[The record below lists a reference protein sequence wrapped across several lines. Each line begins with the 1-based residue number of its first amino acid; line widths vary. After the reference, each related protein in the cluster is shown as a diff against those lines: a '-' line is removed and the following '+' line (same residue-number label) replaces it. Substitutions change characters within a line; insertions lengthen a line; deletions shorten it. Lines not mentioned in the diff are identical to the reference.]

1 VFLIHKI
8 NTITK
13 EIYMNFKTN
22 SNYSTKKKF
31 LIIVPSLHQGG
42 QERVAVRTARILA
55 NDFNI
60 TILIFDGSDV
70 GYDTEGLNIVNINV
84 PSKPGRLHKLINIL
98 KRSYKIKQFKKAFEP
113 TISYSFGPSSNIV
126 NCLSR
131 IKSEK
136 VWTGL
141 RSFVDIN
148 EKAKMKLCM
157 SRGDLVVCCS
167 NDMDIEL
174 HKLYPNVHS
183 AVVYNPFDIEETVS
197 LSSSEEPGSE
207 FKLYDE
213 NGNKL
218 QYIMTMGRDAD
229 LKCYW
234 HMLRTFKVIVKNIPT
249 ARLMILGYGPYT
261 EYKQMAKEL
270 GISDTVIFAGQQLNP
285 YKYLKYASFHWMT
298 SRTEGFPNALVEA
311 LALSLPCVNTN
322 CWSGPAEI
330 LINGGN
336 TGVCMESKDVIW
348 GDWGILTPA
357 MTRDK
362 DLQTI
367 DITQEELYLADVIIN
382 LLQED
387 IAYKTALEDA
397 NKNNAEVPISKLQ
410 HYRNVSSSRAKD
422 FTYSEYLQKLLNLA
436 DM

>member
-1 VFLIHKI
+1 MKI
-8 NTITK
+8 KNTTQKKANTK
-13 EIYMNFKTN
+13 PNM
-22 SNYSTKKKF
+22 

-42 QERVAVRTARILA
+42 QERVAVRTARILE

-60 TILIFDGSDV
+60 SILIFDGSDI
-70 GYDTEGLNIVNINV
+70 GYDTTGLNIININV
-84 PSKPGRLHKLINIL
+84 PSKPGRAQKMINIL
-98 KRSYKIKQFKKAFEP
+98 KRAYKIQKFKRTYKP

-126 NCLSR
+126 NCLSK
-131 IKSEK
+131 IKTEK

-148 EKAKMKLCM
+148 EKAKMRLCM
-157 SRGDLVVCCS
+157 SRGNLVICCS

-174 HKLYPNVHS
+174 RKLYPHVNS
-183 AVVYNPFDIEETVS
+183 AVVYNPFDIDEIVE
-197 LSSSEEPGSE
+197 LSKSAEPDEPWS
-207 FKLYDE
+207 LYDE

-234 HMLRTFKVIVKNIPT
+234 HMLRTFKLIVEKIPT

-261 EYKQMAKEL
+261 EYKQMAQEL

-285 YKYLKYASFHWMT
+285 YRYLKYASFHWMT

-311 LALSLPCVNTN
+311 LALSVACVNTN

-336 TGVCMESKDVIW
+336 TGICMETKKVIY

-362 DLQTI
+362 DLQTKT
-367 DITQEELYLADVIIN
+367 ITDEEDYLAKIIIDLLNNDIIN
-382 LLQED
+382 SHQGSGNHIAENKSCLQKYRD
-387 IAYKTALEDA
+387 IAAL
-397 NKNNAEVPISKLQ
+397 
-410 HYRNVSSSRAKD
+410 RATD
-422 FTYSEYLQKLLNLA
+422 FTYEKYKKNILKLSKQ
-436 DM
+436 